1 MAVDDGID
9 VPLDDLAQ
17 RREGAGVRFVCMG
30 CGSRHDVPVARV
42 VWLLKVLERGD
53 EQTSVAGCAH
63 LDDHPCVRCGGVRWE
78 ARPCPEDERD

>member
-1 MAVDDGID
+1 MMVDGEADEPLGRRAARRDG
-9 VPLDDLAQ
+9 A
-17 RREGAGVRFVCMG
+17 RVRFVCLT
-30 CGSRHDVPVARV
+30 CGSRHEVPVARV

-78 ARPCPEDERD
+78 ARPCPLDERP